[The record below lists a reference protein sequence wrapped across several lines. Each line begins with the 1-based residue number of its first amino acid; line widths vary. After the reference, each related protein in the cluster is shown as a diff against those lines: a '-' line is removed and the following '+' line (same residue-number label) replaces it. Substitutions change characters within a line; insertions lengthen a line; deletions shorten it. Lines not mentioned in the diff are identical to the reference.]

1 MLEIGSQQLAD
12 NESIHGSLGKSY
24 ENQEE
29 IGVSMV
35 IQNEPSKVEN
45 EENIAIEQ
53 QALMSKKAYDR
64 LIKSKRHQKS
74 LKK

>member
-45 EENIAIEQ
+45 EENIANQ
-53 QALMSKKAYDR
+53 
-64 LIKSKRHQKS
+64 
-74 LKK
+74 